1 MKRYGLEVDLDKEV
15 SDISVGMQQRAEIL
29 KMLFRDNDILIFDE
43 PTAVLTPQEIE
54 NLMKTMKLMAKEGK
68 SILFISH
75 KLNEIMEVS
84 DRCTVLRK
92 GKCIGTVL
100 TKDTDAQKLAE
111 MMVGHEVHFTV
122 PKTDAKSGDVVLSV
136 SHLVVKDKDTKKE
149 TVKDVSFNVRKGE
162 IVCIAG
168 IEGNGQTELVNALTG
183 LEPLKSGTITL
194 NGVDVT
200 SKTIKE
206 KIDDGMSHIPE
217 DRQKY
222 GLVLD
227 YDIAQNMVIEQY
239 RDKRFAK
246 HGWIN
251 FAAREQYSDELIKKY
266 DVRSSQGSKTMTR
279 SMSGGNQQKVI
290 VGRELDKSHSLLI
303 CVQPTRGLDV
313 GAVEDIHKK
322 IIADR
327 DAGSAVLLVSLELEE
342 VMNLADKILV
352 MYNGELV
359 GSFSPKKTTVP
370 ELGLYM
376 AGARRMKLDE
386 NGNSLEKEPPKKVM
400 ISRGGV
406 SNGQN

>member
-1 MKRYGLEVDLDKEV
+1 
-15 SDISVGMQQRAEIL
+15 
-29 KMLFRDNDILIFDE
+29 LIFDE

-122 PKTDAKSGDVVLSV
+122 PKTDAKPSDVVLTV
-136 SHLVVKDKDTKKE
+136 SHLVVKDKNTKKE

-200 SKTIKE
+200 NKTIKE

-227 YDIAQNMVIEQY
+227 YDIEQNMVIEQY
-239 RDKRFAK
+239 RDKRFSK

-251 FAAREQYSDELIKKY
+251 FAERKKYSDELIKRY

-352 MYNGELV
+352 MYNGEIV
-359 GSFSPKKTTVP
+359 GSFNPKKTTVP

-400 ISRGGV
+400 ISKGGA